1 MKLRMSLVFLSFA
14 AANASAFQAKLA
26 PITPN
31 DAMTLAQVE
40 TAFSN
45 GHVATG
51 QNAGHQN
58 AGQLGICDAT
68 SLSGCNC
75 PFCTQLR
82 SIGR

>member
-1 MKLRMSLVFLSFA
+1 MKLRISLVFLSFA

-26 PITPN
+26 PVNPD
-31 DAMTLAQVE
+31 DAMKLAQVE

-51 QNAGHQN
+51 QQV
-58 AGQLGICDAT
+58 GQLGICDAT
-68 SLSGCNC
+68 SVSGCNC